1 MARGSGLLLHP
12 TTLPGPYGIGDLG
25 AAAYE
30 FVDFLV
36 AAGQSSWQILP
47 LGPTGYGDSPYQTF
61 SAFAGNP
68 VLVSPRGLVD
78 DGFLPTAALADAP
91 AFPAERVDYGQVLPY
106 KRRLLARAFA
116 HYQQEASPDLR
127 RAVDDFAAA
136 QRSWIAPFALF
147 MALKEAH
154 DLQAWTAWEPGIAAH
169 EPEAVRRWSE
179 RLAEAVQGHIYS
191 QYLFF
196 HQWDRLKAY
205 AGGKGIRIIGDAPIF
220 VAHDSADCW
229 ARRELF
235 YLTPDGQPMFVAGVP
250 PDYFAAT
257 GQRWG
262 NPLYRWDAMAADGYA
277 WWIERLRAALSVVD
291 VLRLDHFRGFAGYW
305 AIPGD
310 APTAE
315 TGTWE
320 PGPGIPFF
328 TAVEAALGRL
338 PIIAEDLGVITP
350 DVVALRDHFG
360 LPGMKVLQFAFDAFE
375 SAPDNPHLPH
385 NYGRNA
391 VVYTGTHD
399 NDTTAGW
406 YATASPHE
414 QEYARAY
421 AACAGTDPAAVVRGL
436 VRVAQA
442 SVAETAVIPLQDLLA
457 LGSEARMNRPGQPG
471 GNWQWRYTAGMLTD
485 ALAAEM
491 AALGHLYGRARTG

>member
-1 MARGSGLLLHP
+1 
-12 TTLPGPYGIGDLG
+12 
-25 AAAYE
+25 
-30 FVDFLV
+30 
-36 AAGQSSWQILP
+36 
-47 LGPTGYGDSPYQTF
+47 
-61 SAFAGNP
+61 
-68 VLVSPRGLVD
+68 
-78 DGFLPTAALADAP
+78 
-91 AFPAERVDYGQVLPY
+91 
-106 KRRLLARAFA
+106 
-116 HYQQEASPDLR
+116 
-127 RAVDDFAAA
+127 
-136 QRSWIAPFALF
+136 
-147 MALKEAH
+147 
-154 DLQAWTAWEPGIAAH
+154 
-169 EPEAVRRWSE
+169 
-179 RLAEAVQGHIYS
+179 
-191 QYLFF
+191 
-196 HQWDRLKAY
+196 
-205 AGGKGIRIIGDAPIF
+205 
-220 VAHDSADCW
+220 
-229 ARRELF
+229 
-235 YLTPDGQPMFVAGVP
+235 
-250 PDYFAAT
+250 
-257 GQRWG
+257 
-262 NPLYRWDAMAADGYA
+262 MAADGYA